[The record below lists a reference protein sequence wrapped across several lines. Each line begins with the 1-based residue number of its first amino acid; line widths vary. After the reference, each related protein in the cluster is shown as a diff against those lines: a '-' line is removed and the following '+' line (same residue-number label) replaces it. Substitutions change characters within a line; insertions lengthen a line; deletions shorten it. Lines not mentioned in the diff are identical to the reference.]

1 MRVTTSKSKNAESF
15 YINHAFIDKNGKST
29 SKVFKKLGTL
39 KELSEKLGTDRDGVM
54 AWAKEQ
60 ARIATELYNKEHS
73 SVSISFSPDQLIDFN
88 SQRFLIVAISLFSPF
103 SLLFILIISV
113 VTLKIVISL
122 ILILTLSSL
131 ISSMPVSF
139 LLPAKEVL
147 IPLPILS

>member
-88 SQRFLIVAISLFSPF
+88 SQRLIVAISIFSPF

>member
-15 YINHAFIDKNGKST
+15 YINHAFIDNNGKST

-73 SVSISFSPDQLIDFN
+73 PVSISFSPDQLIDFN
-88 SQRFLIVAISLFSPF
+88 SQRFFNCGY
-103 SLLFILIISV
+103 LFIQSI
-113 VTLKIVISL
+113 
-122 ILILTLSSL
+122 LSSL
-131 ISSMPVSF
+131 HFDNICRNIKNRHLCPFPFSF
-139 LLPAKEVL
+139 QQKKFLFLCSFSL
-147 IPLPILS
+147 RTTQL